1 MAFTYDPDQ
10 ASYTN
15 LNWLRCLVG
24 DTDSTYPL
32 FTDAE
37 LNAIITKCTTD
48 AVVDFD
54 HAVGIL
60 FEVLGIDA
68 VRLVESRKACSG
80 AIALID
86 EMDMY
91 AKRSE
96 VYLD

>member
-1 MAFTYDPDQ
+1 MAFTYDPDM
-10 ASYTN
+10 ASYTD
-15 LNWLRCLVG
+15 LNFLRLKSG
-24 DTDSTYPL
+24 DTESGYAL

-37 LNAIITKCTTD
+37 MNAIITKCTTD

-68 VRLVESRKACSG
+68 VRLIESRKSTSG

-91 AKRSE
+91 AQRSE